1 MQTKTTVKTTQS
13 TTEISSNAKRICLWD
28 LDQIFEASFMFPTK
42 HFKDESELKKMP
54 DEEFFLLLEEML
66 QVCQPISNED
76 AKSFAKIVFK
86 GNRLRLY
93 YQAYNYV
100 QRSIDVSNE
109 LNVIDTDITELDDKE
124 LSEVFEKR
132 GIQLVNNIPVN
143 DDILDHQYET
153 DKL

>member
-1 MQTKTTVKTTQS
+1 MQNKTTVKTTQS

-28 LDQIFEASFMFPTK
+28 LDQIFEAGFMFPTK

-54 DEEFFLLLEEML
+54 DEEFFLLIEEML

-76 AKSFAKIVFK
+76 AKSFAKVVFK

-93 YQAYNYV
+93 YQAYSYV
-100 QRSIDVSNE
+100 QRTIEVSNE
-109 LNVIDTDITELDDKE
+109 LNVNDTHVSELDGKE
-124 LSEVFEKR
+124 VKEVFEKR
-132 GIQLVNNIPVN
+132 GINLVDNIPVN
-143 DDILDHQYET
+143 DEILDHQYET